1 MPAAAY
7 PLTLRTVLRASK
19 SRTQPA
25 SFRMPM
31 PRRGS
36 GYAQRV
42 GTLPPVLWSVTFRF
56 TREEAQTFMLWF
68 TLTLERGLLEF
79 TLPIRTEFGTITH
92 TCRFVPDRLMET
104 RESGETFDYRA
115 TILAAAQVI
124 PGTAPSTA
132 GLTAAYPLG
141 LRTVLRASKRRRQAA
156 AFSMTNPELAYAY
169 SQASGPDTPVV
180 WDVEFRFTRDEAA
193 LFQVWFVSI
202 LERGSLPFT
211 MPLRTEFGS
220 LTHELQ
226 FLPDSLLD
234 AREEGELWSY
244 RASVSARAQI
254 LPST

>member
-1 MPAAAY
+1 MPTAAY

-36 GYAQRV
+36 GYAQRL
-42 GTLPPVLWSVTFRF
+42 GTLPPVLWSVT
-56 TREEAQTFMLWF
+56 
-68 TLTLERGLLEF
+68 
-79 TLPIRTEFGTITH
+79 
-92 TCRFVPDRLMET
+92 
-104 RESGETFDYRA
+104 
-115 TILAAAQVI
+115 
-124 PGTAPSTA
+124 
-132 GLTAAYPLG
+132 
-141 LRTVLRASKRRRQAA
+141 
-156 AFSMTNPELAYAY
+156 
-169 SQASGPDTPVV
+169 
-180 WDVEFRFTRDEAA
+180 FRFTRDEAA

-244 RASVSARAQI
+244 RASMSARAQI
-254 LPST
+254 LPSI